1 MATGPAE
8 QFPLL
13 IFPAPSQVVRDGGNG
28 FPPSVHYP
36 DHTRQGRRLGDRF
49 GRLQAAFDARR
60 LDLRARAQND
70 DPDLVL
76 VFETVGSVDDFISTA
91 QRVPGLEWLAAVDDE
106 IAPDEDFYDTRER
119 GKPLGGKLFL
129 VGSNRAALDEVV
141 RLWGLYRDDPNANL
155 VVRSIKEVTK

>member
-1 MATGPAE
+1 M
-8 QFPLL
+8 
-13 IFPAPSQVVRDGGNG
+13 
-28 FPPSVHYP
+28 
-36 DHTRQGRRLGDRF
+36 
-49 GRLQAAFDARR
+49 
-60 LDLRARAQND
+60 DLRARAQND

-155 VVRSIKEVTK
+155 GPGLSAWKGVFAHLKDARFWSPADRLGPDSGMPCVSE